1 MRRFAALSCLLLV
14 GAAPPTSPDAKLR
27 AIVAP
32 VSAARMKAT
41 VETLV
46 SFGTRHTLSSQTDPK
61 RGIGAALDWTQGQF
75 RELGLP
81 TERPCDTFTGD
92 RIPQPTRICDMV
104 AIQRGTERPNDV
116 VIITGHIDSRVTD
129 PLDAVKDAP
138 GANDDGSGSAA
149 VLEAARVL
157 SKHKFPG
164 TIVYSL
170 DSGEEQGLYGAKVIA
185 AYAKAQGWNVIA
197 DLNNDIIGNS
207 LGSDGVRDDTHVRIF
222 SEGPRWQ
229 GHEELAKQIRSFGGE
244 NDSPGRNLSRF
255 LDGLADRLNIGLDVR
270 QIWRN
275 DRFGRGGDHTEFLNL
290 GFPAVRFTVAVENYN
305 WQHQDLRTEKGIK
318 YGDTVENMD
327 FPYLAKVAKLNIAAL
342 AAIASA
348 PPPPEVFVEGAVSN
362 GTTVKFRLPAGAPG
376 VGVGF
381 QPQRNI
387 AHPELRNVTIYCRR
401 TDAPNWS
408 KGPTKCSLAGTWTFS
423 TTWTKKLPDGGV
435 EMRADLEKMRI
446 DDWIFGASVTQF
458 GFESPVASA
467 VPGGAFKPYV
477 APPPPK

>member
-1 MRRFAALSCLLLV
+1 
-14 GAAPPTSPDAKLR
+14 
-27 AIVAP
+27 
-32 VSAARMKAT
+32 
-41 VETLV
+41 
-46 SFGTRHTLSSQTDPK
+46 
-61 RGIGAALDWTQGQF
+61 
-75 RELGLP
+75 
-81 TERPCDTFTGD
+81 
-92 RIPQPTRICDMV
+92 

-116 VIITGHIDSRVTD
+116 VIITAHIDSRVTD
-129 PLDAVKDAP
+129 PLNADAFEP

-318 YGDTVENMD
+318 YGDTIDNMD

-348 PPPPEVFVEGAVSN
+348 PPPPEPKVEGAVSTD
-362 GTTVKFRLPAGAPG
+362 TTITWSTEMRPAKY
-376 VGVGF
+376 VI
-381 QPQRNI
+381 RW
-387 AHPELRNVTIYCRR
+387 RR
-401 TDAPNWS
+401 TDSSNWDYS
-408 KGPTKCSLAGTWTFS
+408 RTVSGAAYSDDYSGTVP
-423 TTWTKKLPDGGV
+423 PDV
-435 EMRADLEKMRI
+435 
-446 DDWIFGASVTQF
+446 VC
-458 GFESPVASA
+458 FESA
-467 VPGGAFKPYV
+467 
-477 APPPPK
+477 